1 MDAANQALLERAKR
15 ARSVSKS
22 LVTKQIN
29 KLENEINNSAD
40 KTTVHEIYVQ
50 LISKYEELS
59 TLDKEVESLINIES
73 LEDEILTREDYRD
86 KFIIW
91 KIRAERYIGT
101 VSSITFQNSVENQP
115 QNVTPL
121 NNTVS
126 SVLTNQPRLP
136 KLTLESFSGK
146 DISSFPSFWAR
157 FKSAVDDNSNLN
169 DVDKFSYLKSVV
181 TSDAELAIRSLTLTP
196 ENYAKAVKILE
207 DRFGR
212 KELIVDY
219 HMNRLL
225 NLSPVRKSFD
235 VIALRK
241 LYDQLEINIKGLES
255 LEIFPDSYSCFL
267 FPIIMKAIPPDL
279 ALEYNKKH
287 NEKQSQVTDLTTYLR
302 GEVESRERTEILL
315 KPHGSHS
322 YPNKYSER
330 APPIYPQPNRKGQ
343 GHSRFYPSHKSGVRA
358 SANEL
363 LSAAVSN
370 CLFCSEDTHAS
381 DMCENLCV
389 QEKRAKLIKKGRC
402 FLCCYTCCHVKKCK
416 KEVCSYCKGRHA
428 RAICFK
434 LENSL
439 KQNSHIDLEKGKVDV
454 KPTSSNSVL
463 HNRGGVLLQCV
474 KAEVIGHISSDKI
487 FCLFDNGSEKS
498 FIKKNVSRR
507 LGLKKVGSERL
518 NIFSF
523 GCKTPKKQTC
533 SKVEVR
539 LRNILNREVT
549 VIEALEIEEISKATL
564 SLPSPDVWTEMET
577 KGFRLTFNCR
587 ESSENCEIS
596 LLICSDFYW
605 SLTHRIKRLDSSLVV
620 VETSLGRS
628 LQGKCDEQS
637 DCTSVHLIHSE
648 EESISAELRR
658 FWEIESLGIRYNDSV
673 SFGNGDEEILSEF
686 DKSVCFVDGRYRVS
700 LPWKPGM
707 REVLQNNKTVARK
720 RFEGLV
726 RRFKYDHE
734 LFCEYKDVIDNYVR
748 EGIVERTS
756 CDSLSD
762 SQGFYLPHHAVIR
775 SDKTTS
781 RLRIVFDG
789 SAHEDGHSSLNQS
802 LYTGP
807 NLHPNML
814 ELLLRFRKN
823 PVAFTADVK
832 SAFLQI
838 ELDLRDREFTRFF
851 WTDNLNN
858 DPYVLNF
865 TRVLFGLRPSP
876 YLLAATLK
884 HHFKKYKEQY
894 PHTFD
899 LLNSSIYFDDFICG
913 RNDVPDAL
921 RTTLECLQIFSD
933 ASMLL
938 RKWRTNSK
946 QLDLLWQ
953 QEGVET
959 EFSETSATD
968 LKPPIKRFNL
978 SVVGRIF
985 DPIGILG
992 PFVIKLKCLLQ
1003 DLWTLGVDWDS
1014 ELPPKLRHKWQQWS
1028 SEAEGLNE
1036 IKIPRFYLGDVD
1048 QELSSVDI
1056 HCFSDASKSAYGT
1069 ILYLRFVTCNNKI
1082 ETSFICSKSRVA
1094 PLKSLTL
1101 PRLELTAAL
1110 LSARLAKQVS
1120 SCLKFNANTYYWTD
1134 SLISYYW
1141 IRGDSSAFKP
1151 YIKNRVQEIQLLS
1164 DPSQWGH
1171 CTGKDNPSDL
1181 ISRGTSAVKLA
1192 QNELWWHRPPWLK
1205 LTPDHWPNR
1214 HRDILVSELCSEE
1227 LEYRSSVH
1235 VAVTQQRESLVD
1247 INRFS
1252 SLKKL
1257 LKVTAWVFRF
1267 VNNARIV
1274 NKSMNFYITADEI
1287 QNAEYFWLKY
1297 VQYEFYSAEILTLK
1311 RNEQLR
1317 CSSEIK
1323 SLVPYLGEDNLL
1335 RITGRLLE
1343 ADLCFGEKHPVILPR
1358 HCKFTELLVIREHER
1373 IGHCGVSATLTQL
1386 RKNYWMPKG
1395 RQLVK
1400 TIIRIC
1406 LICKKYNAK
1415 PADQLS
1421 GQLPR
1426 DRITQSP
1433 PF

>member
-15 ARSVSKS
+15 ARSVSRS

-73 LEDEILTREDYRD
+73 LEDEILTREEYRD

-146 DISSFPSFWAR
+146 DISSFPSFSAR

-169 DVDKFSYLKSVV
+169 DVDKFSCLKSVV
-181 TSDAELAIRSLTLTP
+181 TSDAELAIRGLTLTP

-241 LYDQLEINIKGLES
+241 LYDQLEINIRGLES
-255 LEIFPDSYSCFL
+255 LEIFPDSYSCLL

-389 QEKRAKLIKKGRC
+389 QEKRAKLIKEGRC

-463 HNRGGVLLQCV
+463 HNIGGVLLQCV

-487 FCLFDNGSEKS
+487 FCLFDNGS
-498 FIKKNVSRR
+498 
-507 LGLKKVGSERL
+507 
-518 NIFSF
+518 
-523 GCKTPKKQTC
+523 
-533 SKVEVR
+533 
-539 LRNILNREVT
+539 
-549 VIEALEIEEISKATL
+549 
-564 SLPSPDVWTEMET
+564 
-577 KGFRLTFNCR
+577 
-587 ESSENCEIS
+587 
-596 LLICSDFYW
+596 SDFYW
-605 SLTHRIKRLDSSLVV
+605 SLTHRIKRLDSSLVA
-620 VETSLGRS
+620 VETSLGWS
-628 LQGKCDEQS
+628 LQGKCDEKS
-637 DCTSVHLIHSE
+637 NCTSVHLIHSE

-658 FWEIESLGIRYNDSV
+658 FWEIESLGIRGNDSV
-673 SFGNGDEEILSEF
+673 SLGNGDEEILSEF

-720 RFEGLV
+720 RLRGW
-726 RRFKYDHE
+726 
-734 LFCEYKDVIDNYVR
+734 

-858 DPYVLNF
+858 NPYVLNF

-899 LLNSSIYFDDFICG
+899 LLNSSIYVDDFICG

-946 QLDLLWQ
+946 QLYLLWQ

-968 LKPPIKRFNL
+968 LKPPIK
-978 SVVGRIF
+978 V
-985 DPIGILG
+985 LG
-992 PFVIKLKCLLQ
+992 LA
-1003 DLWTLGVDWDS
+1003 WDS
-1014 ELPPKLRHKWQQWS
+1014 EKDLIYFDPKDLLKFMSRKTESKRFILSVLRHKWQQWS
-1028 SEAEGLNE
+1028 SEAEGLTE

-1120 SCLKFNANTYYWTD
+1120 SCLKFNANIYYWTD

-1141 IRGDSSAFKP
+1141 ICGDSSAFKP

-1171 CTGKDNPSDL
+1171 CPGKDNPADL

-1192 QNELWWHRPPWLK
+1192 QNELWWHGPPWLK
-1205 LTPDHWPNR
+1205 LAPDHWPNR
-1214 HRDILVSELCSEE
+1214 QRDILDSELCSEE

-1267 VNNARIV
+1267 VNNTRIV

-1386 RKNYWMPKG
+1386 RKNYWIPKG

-1400 TIIRIC
+1400 IMIRIC

-1433 PF
+1433 PFQIVGIDFTVLVEGNVKSKLLWELGIIKEIFIGRDNNVRSCLVKTSKGLFKKPIQLLYPLELE

>member
-1 MDAANQALLERAKR
+1 MSETHSEQRKLGKVVESSANKKARREVSKKYGKFTEDCIPDGVFPIGDDVFVFASIYYDSVSVHIRRFKKYGKTYYPTPEGITLDPQWIEYIMRKKKVPESLEELPSGLFPPERHIQITSENFTNFTFKRIKYGPNKEPTFKEISISREQWAEMIEKYGAIENAVIDNVFLCMDFLTAYKTFCEGPIENALPFSLDVSLGQRYLTQILKKSICSLLNEKGLNQPQKLAEDVLFKMDAANQALLERAKR
-15 ARSVSKS
+15 ARSVSRS

-50 LISKYEELS
+50 LISKYEEMS

-73 LEDEILTREDYRD
+73 LEDEILTREEYRD

-181 TSDAELAIRSLTLTP
+181 TSDAELAIRGLTLTP

-241 LYDQLEINIKGLES
+241 LYDQLEINIRGLES
-255 LEIFPDSYSCFL
+255 LEIFPDSYSCLL

-279 ALEYNKKH
+279 ALEYNRKH

-330 APPIYPQPNRKGQ
+330 APPISPQPNRKGQ

-389 QEKRAKLIKKGRC
+389 QEKRAKLIKEGRC

-539 LRNILNREVT
+539 LRNILNGEVT

-577 KGFRLTFNCR
+577 KGFRLTFNCS

-596 LLICSDFYW
+596 LLIGSDF
-605 SLTHRIKRLDSSLVV
+605 I
-620 VETSLGRS
+620 
-628 LQGKCDEQS
+628 
-637 DCTSVHLIHSE
+637 
-648 EESISAELRR
+648 
-658 FWEIESLGIRYNDSV
+658 
-673 SFGNGDEEILSEF
+673 
-686 DKSVCFVDGRYRVS
+686 
-700 LPWKPGM
+700 
-707 REVLQNNKTVARK
+707 
-720 RFEGLV
+720 GL
-726 RRFKYDHE
+726 
-734 LFCEYKDVIDNYVR
+734 
-748 EGIVERTS
+748 
-756 CDSLSD
+756 
-762 SQGFYLPHHAVIR
+762 
-775 SDKTTS
+775 
-781 RLRIVFDG
+781 
-789 SAHEDGHSSLNQS
+789 
-802 LYTGP
+802 
-807 NLHPNML
+807 
-814 ELLLRFRKN
+814 
-823 PVAFTADVK
+823 
-832 SAFLQI
+832 
-838 ELDLRDREFTRFF
+838 
-851 WTDNLNN
+851 
-858 DPYVLNF
+858 
-865 TRVLFGLRPSP
+865 
-876 YLLAATLK
+876 
-884 HHFKKYKEQY
+884 
-894 PHTFD
+894 
-899 LLNSSIYFDDFICG
+899 
-913 RNDVPDAL
+913 
-921 RTTLECLQIFSD
+921 
-933 ASMLL
+933 
-938 RKWRTNSK
+938 
-946 QLDLLWQ
+946 
-953 QEGVET
+953 
-959 EFSETSATD
+959 
-968 LKPPIKRFNL
+968 
-978 SVVGRIF
+978 
-985 DPIGILG
+985 
-992 PFVIKLKCLLQ
+992 
-1003 DLWTLGVDWDS
+1003 
-1014 ELPPKLRHKWQQWS
+1014 
-1028 SEAEGLNE
+1028 
-1036 IKIPRFYLGDVD
+1036 
-1048 QELSSVDI
+1048 
-1056 HCFSDASKSAYGT
+1056 
-1069 ILYLRFVTCNNKI
+1069 
-1082 ETSFICSKSRVA
+1082 
-1094 PLKSLTL
+1094 
-1101 PRLELTAAL
+1101 
-1110 LSARLAKQVS
+1110 
-1120 SCLKFNANTYYWTD
+1120 
-1134 SLISYYW
+1134 
-1141 IRGDSSAFKP
+1141 
-1151 YIKNRVQEIQLLS
+1151 
-1164 DPSQWGH
+1164 
-1171 CTGKDNPSDL
+1171 
-1181 ISRGTSAVKLA
+1181 
-1192 QNELWWHRPPWLK
+1192 
-1205 LTPDHWPNR
+1205 
-1214 HRDILVSELCSEE
+1214 
-1227 LEYRSSVH
+1227 
-1235 VAVTQQRESLVD
+1235 
-1247 INRFS
+1247 
-1252 SLKKL
+1252 
-1257 LKVTAWVFRF
+1257 
-1267 VNNARIV
+1267 
-1274 NKSMNFYITADEI
+1274 
-1287 QNAEYFWLKY
+1287 
-1297 VQYEFYSAEILTLK
+1297 
-1311 RNEQLR
+1311 
-1317 CSSEIK
+1317 
-1323 SLVPYLGEDNLL
+1323 
-1335 RITGRLLE
+1335 
-1343 ADLCFGEKHPVILPR
+1343 
-1358 HCKFTELLVIREHER
+1358 
-1373 IGHCGVSATLTQL
+1373 
-1386 RKNYWMPKG
+1386 
-1395 RQLVK
+1395 
-1400 TIIRIC
+1400 
-1406 LICKKYNAK
+1406 
-1415 PADQLS
+1415 
-1421 GQLPR
+1421 
-1426 DRITQSP
+1426 
-1433 PF
+1433 